1 MFRCRTCSAVL
12 RRWRGGVEEGHGEGL
27 RDESGGK
34 IVREGRRLWRVENT
48 AAHCRTL

>member
-27 RDESGGK
+27 RDESGGEN
-34 IVREGRRLWRVENT
+34 REGGEKIMER
-48 AAHCRTL
+48 